1 MFFEQESFPFEIVN
15 VFFFDQ
21 RNTRNRNFNRK
32 YDALSFRLEGEAV
45 LEGDNTYAEVSE
57 GALTYVPAE
66 LDYVRTAAKD
76 KFLVVDFVSYGAKNK
91 EIEFFYPQDR
101 GKYKNLFERIY
112 KIWSDKKTGYRHKA
126 ASVLSEILCETYRDK
141 KPEQFSDV
149 RIYPS
154 VKYIDEHC
162 FSQDL
167 SLCKA
172 AEVSFVSEVYFR
184 KLFKREF
191 GISPKKYVINKRIEY
206 AVSLLEAGYHS
217 LKEIAYMCGY
227 SDYKYF
233 SVEFKKATGRSPSE
247 YVL

>member
-1 MFFEQESFPFEIVN
+1 MLLNNLYKFKKRSIQDSESTSLIDGDYVKNASFFYFSANKCVCQSLLSFPM
-15 VFFFDQ
+15 
-21 RNTRNRNFNRK
+21 
-32 YDALSFRLEGEAV
+32 
-45 LEGDNTYAEVSE
+45 
-57 GALTYVPAE
+57 
-66 LDYVRTAAKD
+66 
-76 KFLVVDFVSYGAKNK
+76 
-91 EIEFFYPQDR
+91 
-101 GKYKNLFERIY
+101 
-112 KIWSDKKTGYRHKA
+112 TGFRHKA